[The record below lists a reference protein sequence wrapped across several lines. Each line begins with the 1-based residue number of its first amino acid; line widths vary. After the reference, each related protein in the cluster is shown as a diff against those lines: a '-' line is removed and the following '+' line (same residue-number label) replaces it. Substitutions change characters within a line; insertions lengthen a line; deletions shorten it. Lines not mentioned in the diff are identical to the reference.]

1 MTMTRLLFP
10 SLVFL
15 TLHLVFFAVIVAIV
29 TAN

>member
-1 MTMTRLLFP
+1 MTRLLFP

-15 TLHLVFFAVIVAIV
+15 TLHLVFLAVIVALV